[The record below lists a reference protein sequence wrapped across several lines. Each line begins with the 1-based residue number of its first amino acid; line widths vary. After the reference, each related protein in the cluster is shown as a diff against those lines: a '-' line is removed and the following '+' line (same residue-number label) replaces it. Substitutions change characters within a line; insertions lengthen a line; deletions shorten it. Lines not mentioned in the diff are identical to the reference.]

1 VKLLY
6 LPAYSPDYN
15 PVEEMF
21 SYIKLYIRRHGEKFR
36 AATELGNEAAP
47 FLFLYLAV
55 LTVTANHAQGWFHD
69 CGYL

>member
-1 VKLLY
+1 MKLLY

-15 PVEEMF
+15 PIEEMF
-21 SYIKLYIRRHGEKFR
+21 SYIKSYVRRHGEKFH
-36 AATELGNEAAP
+36 AATEMDDEAAP

-55 LTVTANHAQGWFHD
+55 STVTANHAKGWFRN